1 MHVLATAGHVDH
13 GKSALVRALTGRE
26 PDRWAE
32 EQRRGLTLDLGF
44 AWTDLDDGAGGAER
58 VALVDVP
65 GHERFVPTM
74 LAGVGPVPAVLL
86 VVAADGGWM
95 PQSQEHLDALDAL
108 GVRSGL
114 VVVSRADLVD
124 AAGAAA
130 TAADVAQRLAG
141 TSLAGSPSV
150 VVSARTGAGTDALR
164 AAVVRLVRGLPP
176 ADPGAPPRLW
186 LDRSFTIRGA
196 GTVVTG
202 TLPEGV
208 LRAGDELEAVTPDGE
223 RRSVRVRGLQ
233 SLEEPRPEV
242 AGPARVAVNLR
253 GASAGDVPRGSALLA
268 PGSARLTSE
277 VDVVLTGAVRARALA
292 DDGPATAGAGRDA
305 LPLEALLH
313 VGAAQVS
320 ARPRALGRTGD
331 GDGPEVVRLRLRT
344 PLPLRTGDLGLLRD
358 PGRRAVLAGVRV
370 LDVDPPPL
378 TRRGAA
384 RARAADLAVPAALLV
399 DGAAPDARARHEAL
413 LDEEV
418 RRRGVVAAADLLRA
432 GHPAALV
439 LDRLRR
445 SGTGSQVLDPR
456 LRDALRQR
464 LVDLVA
470 HDAAADPL
478 AGGTPLEAARHRLG
492 VPDLDVVRLLAADV
506 LVERDGRLVAP
517 APATV
522 APPTPAPPTP
532 ASPRPAPSPSARP
545 GPARPRPVP
554 PSPRPAG
561 GPAPSP
567 RPAGGPAPSPRQ
579 AGGPA
584 PSPGPRPRPG
594 APAAGPPAAGRGAPA
609 DAAQTAQRSPAA
621 PSPTGRPSAAPEAV
635 DQLPPPVAAAVRE
648 VLADLRAEPFRAPEA
663 HRLRDLG
670 LGPREL
676 GAAVRV
682 GALVRVGDVV
692 LAPGALDAAAAALA
706 ALPSPFTTSEARQAW
721 GTSRR
726 VALPLLEALDA
737 SGRTARQPDDRR
749 RLR

>member
-130 TAADVAQRLAG
+130 TAADVAQRLVG

-164 AAVVRLVRGLPP
+164 AAVVGLVRGLPP

-208 LRAGDELEAVTPDGE
+208 LRTGDELEAVTPDGE

-268 PGSARLTSE
+268 PGSARLTCE

-292 DDGPATAGAGRDA
+292 DDGPATAGVGRDA

-320 ARPRALGRTGD
+320 ARPRALGRTGGGGAS
-331 GDGPEVVRLRLRT
+331 GDGAEVVRLRLRT

-399 DGAAPDARARHEAL
+399 DDAAPDARARRQAL
-413 LDEEV
+413 LDDEV
-418 RRRGVVAAADLLRA
+418 RRRGVAAAADLVRA
-432 GHPAALV
+432 GHPAVLV
-439 LDRLRR
+439 RDRLRR
-445 SGTGSQVLDPR
+445 SGTGAQVLDPR
-456 LRDALRQR
+456 LREELRQR
-464 LVDLVA
+464 LVALVA
-470 HDAAADPL
+470 QDAAADPL

-517 APATV
+517 AP
-522 APPTPAPPTP
+522 PTPAPPTP
-532 ASPRPAPSPSARP
+532 APPSTAAPTPTAPSPAPSARP
-545 GPARPRPVP
+545 RPTT

-561 GPAPSP
+561 GPAPT
-567 RPAGGPAPSPRQ
+567 
-579 AGGPA
+579 
-584 PSPGPRPRPG
+584 PRPRPALPSSG
-594 APAAGPPAAGRGAPA
+594 RPTPAGPAPG
-609 DAAQTAQRSPAA
+609 SPAPGKPGHPGSIA
-621 PSPTGRPSAAPEAV
+621 PRSSVPPSPTERTSSEQPAAEQLAL

>member
-124 AAGAAA
+124 ATGAAA
-130 TAADVAQRLAG
+130 TAADVAQRLVG
-141 TSLAGSPSV
+141 TSLEGSPSV
-150 VVSARTGAGTDALR
+150 VVSARTGAGTEALR

-208 LRAGDELEAVTPDGE
+208 LRTGDELEAVTPDGE

-292 DDGPATAGAGRDA
+292 DDGQATAAAGRDA

-320 ARPRALGRTGD
+320 ARPRALGRTG
-331 GDGPEVVRLRLRT
+331 GGASDGPEVVRLRLRT

-384 RARAADLAVPAALLV
+384 RARAADLAVPATLLV
-399 DGAAPDARARHEAL
+399 DDVAPDSRARHEAL
-413 LDEEV
+413 LDDEV
-418 RRRGVVAAADLLRA
+418 RRRGVVAAAALVRA
-432 GHPAALV
+432 GHAAALV
-439 LDRLRR
+439 RDRLRR
-445 SGTGSQVLDPR
+445 SGTGAQVLDPR
-456 LRDALRQR
+456 LRDELRQR
-464 LVDLVA
+464 LVALVA
-470 HDAAADPL
+470 QDAATDPL

-517 APATV
+517 APPTP

-532 ASPRPAPSPSARP
+532 APPSPAPPTPAAPRPAPSASSP
-545 GPARPRPVP
+545 PRPTT

-561 GPAPSP
+561 GPAPTP
-567 RPAGGPAPSPRQ
+567 LPHPGPPAPGRPAPGGPAPGS
-579 AGGPA
+579 PA
-584 PSPGPRPRPG
+584 PRIPGHPG
-594 APAAGPPAAGRGAPA
+594 S
-609 DAAQTAQRSPAA
+609 TAQRPPVT
-621 PSPTGRPSAAPEAV
+621 PSPVESPSAVQPAL

-706 ALPSPFTTSEARQAW
+706 GLPSPFTTSEARQAW

>member
-124 AAGAAA
+124 ATGAAA
-130 TAADVAQRLAG
+130 TAADVAQRLVG
-141 TSLAGSPSV
+141 TSLEGSPSV
-150 VVSARTGAGTDALR
+150 VVSARTGAGTEALR

-208 LRAGDELEAVTPDGE
+208 LRTGDELEAVTPDGE

-292 DDGPATAGAGRDA
+292 DDG
-305 LPLEALLH
+305 
-313 VGAAQVS
+313 Q
-320 ARPRALGRTGD
+320 
-331 GDGPEVVRLRLRT
+331 
-344 PLPLRTGDLGLLRD
+344 
-358 PGRRAVLAGVRV
+358 
-370 LDVDPPPL
+370 
-378 TRRGAA
+378 
-384 RARAADLAVPAALLV
+384 
-399 DGAAPDARARHEAL
+399 
-413 LDEEV
+413 
-418 RRRGVVAAADLLRA
+418 
-432 GHPAALV
+432 
-439 LDRLRR
+439 
-445 SGTGSQVLDPR
+445 
-456 LRDALRQR
+456 
-464 LVDLVA
+464 
-470 HDAAADPL
+470 
-478 AGGTPLEAARHRLG
+478 
-492 VPDLDVVRLLAADV
+492 
-506 LVERDGRLVAP
+506 
-517 APATV
+517 
-522 APPTPAPPTP
+522 
-532 ASPRPAPSPSARP
+532 
-545 GPARPRPVP
+545 
-554 PSPRPAG
+554 
-561 GPAPSP
+561 
-567 RPAGGPAPSPRQ
+567 
-579 AGGPA
+579 
-584 PSPGPRPRPG
+584 
-594 APAAGPPAAGRGAPA
+594 
-609 DAAQTAQRSPAA
+609 
-621 PSPTGRPSAAPEAV
+621 
-635 DQLPPPVAAAVRE
+635 
-648 VLADLRAEPFRAPEA
+648 
-663 HRLRDLG
+663 
-670 LGPREL
+670 
-676 GAAVRV
+676 
-682 GALVRVGDVV
+682 
-692 LAPGALDAAAAALA
+692 
-706 ALPSPFTTSEARQAW
+706 
-721 GTSRR
+721 
-726 VALPLLEALDA
+726 
-737 SGRTARQPDDRR
+737 
-749 RLR
+749 